1 MSKAG
6 LSGSTHREPMLV
18 LQQNVFTLPVGAM
31 GVQIYR
37 LTRHRQ
43 MMLACSFITVP
54 EVTYLLWIS
63 RSGKKVTDAVK
74 DSR

>member
-1 MSKAG
+1 M
-6 LSGSTHREPMLV
+6 
-18 LQQNVFTLPVGAM
+18 
-31 GVQIYR
+31 QIYR